1 MAKFSRKKRPT
12 EVVTGRD
19 TRLSYLNVNTPK
31 APLGGGKPKYSVML
45 LIKKSDTVT
54 VDKINAAVQAAYEQ
68 GEGILRGTGQ
78 SVPPLDKIRTPL
90 RDGDKERPDDPT
102 YRGCYFMNASS
113 TFKPEVVDENR
124 NEILDSSELYSGIY
138 GRASVNFFAYNHTG
152 NRGIGCG
159 LQNLQKL
166 ADGEPLGGRS
176 RAADDF
182 ADEDDDG
189 DDFLS

>member
-31 APLGGGKPKYSVML
+31 TPLGGGKPKYSVML

-54 VDKINAAVQAAYEQ
+54 VDKINAGIQAAYEQ
-68 GEGILRGTGQ
+68 GEGILRGAGQ

-90 RDGDKERPDDPT
+90 RDGDKERPGDPT
-102 YRGCYFMNASS
+102 YKGCYFMNASS

-124 NEILDSSELYSGIY
+124 ELILDSSELYSGIY
-138 GRASVNFFAYNHTG
+138 GRACVNFFAYNHTG

-182 ADEDDDG
+182 ADEDDG
-189 DDFLS
+189 DDFLT